1 MQKEEGIS
9 MERSRKQRL
18 KQVEQPR
25 MINRTILA
33 MIICLMGMSLVTIF
47 QQPIYNLM
55 EEGSSQPLC
64 SLFGI

>member
-33 MIICLMGMSLVTIF
+33 MIICLMGMSLVTNF
-47 QQPIYNLM
+47 FNNL
-55 EEGSSQPLC
+55 
-64 SLFGI
+64 FTI